1 MAAKCFAIA
10 KAGSRCSRTALPGK
24 QFCLIHDPESAD
36 LRREASRKGG
46 HARSNQARAAKQIP
60 EAMAPEELVGW
71 LWLLIRNV
79 ISGKIEPKVA
89 TAAAT
94 IARTILET
102 RDASEKP
109 GLAELE
115 EQSAILRAVIE
126 RGDRIA

>member
-1 MAAKCFAIA
+1 M
-10 KAGSRCSRTALPGK
+10 
-24 QFCLIHDPESAD
+24 HDPESAD
-36 LRREASRKGG
+36 ARREGSRKGG
-46 HARSNQARAAKQIP
+46 HARSNRARAAKQIP

-71 LWLLIRNV
+71 LSLLFRNV
-79 ISGKIEPKVA
+79 ISGKIEPKIV

-115 EQSAILRAVIE
+115 EQVAILRAMIE

>member
-1 MAAKCFAIA
+1 
-10 KAGSRCSRTALPGK
+10 
-24 QFCLIHDPESAD
+24 
-36 LRREASRKGG
+36 
-46 HARSNQARAAKQIP
+46 
-60 EAMAPEELVGW
+60 MAPEELVGW
-71 LWLLIRNV
+71 LSLLFRNV
-79 ISGKIEPKVA
+79 ISGTIEPKVA

-115 EQSAILRAVIE
+115 EQVAILRAMIE